1 MLSDGREGIS
11 GIPQCSSYTVDRTR
25 VRSNSTASRLGL
37 GEPSVSTRRHYGS
50 CSTASR
56 LGRSPDEV
64 MSWSS
69 SDSLRARVPL
79 ISAKVGIIC
88 DDVVA
93 FDSLLQTV
101 CLGCKASSMFDD
113 SVLICS
119 PPFLSSPS
127 SIGSFGDNSA
137 DDEHLKVAQLPPEAC
152 SITDLTTVAKKSDIL
167 VGQILAVS
175 SRLYEHVLLALVGK
189 IKQAS
194 DRPPSLCLYLRPG
207 QYIPIDEDGFVSLSD
222 LAMTTLKPSG
232 LASASVMFN
241 LGTAKP
247 RFVIGSHDA
256 SQGELLAALVES
268 ADAAADAW
276 VIEQPNAVEAIFS
289 LGPLIKAAISS
300 ASADSSEPREFTVVR
315 EVQALLG
322 RYMRY
327 NKEPSCCRLI
337 PQIVHYLATEP
348 DDEHSANDLS
358 TLCLSRDF
366 LTFVQ
371 YRNLA
376 DKVPQLSRVAVDLL
390 DDKCGLAFVVGRG
403 GMSPP
408 AARAGDFNEAVGR
421 HFAIPAN

>member
-1 MLSDGREGIS
+1 

-93 FDSLLQTV
+93 CDSLLQTV

-127 SIGSFGDNSA
+127 SLGSFGLDNSG
-137 DDEHLKVAQLPPEAC
+137 DDEHLKVAQLPVEAC

-167 VGQILAVS
+167 ILAVS
-175 SRLYEHVLLALVGK
+175 SRLYEHVLVALVGK

-194 DRPPSLCLYLRPG
+194 DRPLSLCLYLRPG

-241 LGTAKP
+241 LGTAKS

-300 ASADSSEPREFTVVR
+300 ASADSSQPRESTVVL

-327 NKEPSCCRLI
+327 NK
-337 PQIVHYLATEP
+337 P

-366 LTFVQ
+366 LTFVR

-390 DDKCGLAFVVGRG
+390 DDKCGLAFMVGRG

-408 AARAGDFNEAVGR
+408 AARAGDFNEAVGC